1 MTQQQVRPAERDE
14 APDEPAAEHPGGPT
28 PLWRS
33 RNFLLLLS
41 GQSVAELGSRISS
54 VAVPLLAAS
63 VLHASVFQ
71 ISLLTFLAWLPYLFF
86 SLPAGILADRF
97 DQRRLM
103 IGCDLGRMVLMGSL
117 PVVAMVW
124 ELHLWYLYT
133 VVGLSGV
140 LTVLFKV
147 AYQAQLPRLVDPD
160 QLVDGNAKLVMSQDT
175 AELVGPTL
183 SGLLIGL
190 IGAAKTF
197 FTNATAFLISALTLW
212 LIREEPR
219 PKGAGG
225 EEPEKAEEKLPLRV
239 ETVEG
244 IAFIRRQPIL
254 RKILACTTT
263 SNFFVMASS
272 SIEVTFLLREL
283 GAASWM
289 VGLVFSISA
298 VGGLVIGAFT
308 NRISRRIGTA
318 RVIWVATAVPG
329 PFYLLMPLAPSGAW
343 GIVLYGLGLAA
354 FSANA
359 VLYNVA
365 ATSYQQRITPTHMMG
380 RVNAAFLWIC
390 YGVIPL
396 GALTGGLLGSQ
407 LGLRPAMW
415 ICVLGTWSA
424 ALWVVFSPLR
434 RMRDLS
440 EESAA
445 EESGGEESAARDSV
459 PA

>member
-1 MTQQQVRPAERDE
+1 MTQQQVRPVETDE
-14 APDEPAAEHPGGPT
+14 TPDGAAPENDARPT
-28 PLWRS
+28 SLWRS

-41 GQSVAELGSRISS
+41 GQSAAELGSRISG

-63 VLHASVFQ
+63 VLNASVFQ
-71 ISLLTFLAWLPYLFF
+71 ISLLTFLAWLPYLIF
-86 SLPAGILADRF
+86 SLPAGILADRL

-117 PVVAMVW
+117 PIVAMVW
-124 ELHLWYLYT
+124 DLRLWYLYT

-147 AYQAQLPRLVDPD
+147 AYQAQLPRLVDAD

-175 AELVGPTL
+175 AELIGPTL
-183 SGLLIGL
+183 GGLLIGL
-190 IGAAKTF
+190 IGATKTF
-197 FTNATAFLISALTLW
+197 FTNATAFLISAITLW

-219 PKGAGG
+219 PKGADEA
-225 EEPEKAEEKLPLRV
+225 EEEQEEKLPLRV
-239 ETVEG
+239 ETLEG

-263 SNFFVMASS
+263 SNFFVMAST

-283 GAASWM
+283 GASSWT

-298 VGGLVIGAFT
+298 VGGLAIGAFT
-308 NRISRRIGTA
+308 NRISRRLGTA
-318 RVIWVATAVPG
+318 RVIWMAMAIPG
-329 PFYLLMPLAPSGAW
+329 PLYLLMPLAPTGAW

-365 ATSYQQRITPTHMMG
+365 ATSYQQRITPTRMMG

-434 RMRDLS
+434 RMRDLPDDS
-440 EESAA
+440 ADADSSAA
-445 EESGGEESAARDSV
+445 DSV
-459 PA
+459 SKDSVSA